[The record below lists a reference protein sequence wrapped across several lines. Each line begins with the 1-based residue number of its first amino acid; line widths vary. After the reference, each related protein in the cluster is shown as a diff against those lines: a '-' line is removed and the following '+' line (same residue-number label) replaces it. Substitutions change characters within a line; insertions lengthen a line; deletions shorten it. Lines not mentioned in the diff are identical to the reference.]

1 MPKKTEEEKQILLE
15 IYKTYHDSIEKV
27 AEKRQNANSFFL
39 TLNTGILAL
48 IGFLFQKDAP
58 VLLKPL
64 YLILPIIGIISGVFW
79 LKLVNSYRQL
89 NKGKFDV
96 LYELEEQ
103 LPFDVYKKEWDK
115 LGKGENPKIYKPLT
129 SIEEFIPKTFIVL
142 YSLLSIYLF
151 VVFLIEIKVIKVA

>member
-1 MPKKTEEEKQILLE
+1 MPKKTDSEKQILLE

-27 AEKRQNANSFFL
+27 AEKRQNTNSFFL
-39 TLNTGILAL
+39 TLNTGILEL

-58 VLLKPL
+58 VILKPL

-103 LPFDVYKKEWDK
+103 LPFDVYNKEWNK

-129 SIEEFIPKTFIVL
+129 SIEKFIPKTFIVL
-142 YSLLSIYLF
+142 YGLFTIYLF
-151 VVFLIEIKVIKVA
+151 VIFVIEIKVIKVV

>member
-1 MPKKTEEEKQILLE
+1 MPKKTDSEKQILLE

-27 AEKRQNANSFFL
+27 AEKRQNTNSFFL
-39 TLNTGILAL
+39 TLNTGILEL

-58 VLLKPL
+58 VILKPL

-89 NKGKFDV
+89 NKGKFDF

-103 LPFDVYKKEWDK
+103 LPFDVYNKEWNK

-129 SIEEFIPKTFIVL
+129 SIEKFIPKTFIVL
-142 YSLLSIYLF
+142 YGLFTIYLF
-151 VVFLIEIKVIKVA
+151 VIFVIEIKVIKVV

>member
-1 MPKKTEEEKQILLE
+1 ME

-27 AEKRQNANSFFL
+27 AEKRQNTNSFFL
-39 TLNTGILAL
+39 TLNTGILEL

-58 VLLKPL
+58 VILKPL

-103 LPFDVYKKEWDK
+103 LPFDVYNKEWNK

-129 SIEEFIPKTFIVL
+129 SIEKFIPKTFIVL
-142 YSLLSIYLF
+142 YGLFTIYLF
-151 VVFLIEIKVIKVA
+151 VIFVIEIKVIKVV